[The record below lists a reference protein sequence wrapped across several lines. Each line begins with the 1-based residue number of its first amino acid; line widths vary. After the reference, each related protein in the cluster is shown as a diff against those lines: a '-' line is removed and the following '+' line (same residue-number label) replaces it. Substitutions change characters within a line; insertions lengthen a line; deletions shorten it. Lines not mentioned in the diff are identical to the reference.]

1 MTLIL
6 RRFSSAFSFKE
17 ECRNKAHPRV
27 VGRAYL
33 IVKFHSEVL
42 PSFAHLSRGEAGKR
56 VFAETVGACA
66 ESAGAGDLQG

>member
-1 MTLIL
+1 M
-6 RRFSSAFSFKE
+6 
-17 ECRNKAHPRV
+17 
-27 VGRAYL
+27 GRAYL